1 MNSGRSFPNTGAQQL
16 SSTWQCTEPLISA
29 QVLASSTVCGQQLAE
44 IVLLLQSHD
53 LLEAQVSAHRTQVTR
68 LVHQTAQLDSSR
80 DTSME
85 MLQAKAL
92 ALAELHH
99 SLVSLVRAR

>member
-1 MNSGRSFPNTGAQQL
+1 M
-16 SSTWQCTEPLISA
+16 
-29 QVLASSTVCGQQLAE
+29 LASSTACGQQLAE

-53 LLEAQVSAHRTQVTR
+53 LLEAQVSAHRAHVTC
-68 LVHQTAQLDSSR
+68 LVHQTSQLDSSQG
-80 DTSME
+80 TSVQK
-85 MLQAKAL
+85 LQAKAL